1 MTDAPSPE
9 AMLDAMAEGAYVVDR
24 ARTIG
29 YWNAAA
35 ERISGYPR
43 AEALGRFCGDGMLNH
58 VDEAGTHL
66 CGTACPLRATIEDGA
81 TRTAHVFLHHRDGHL
96 VAVQVTAAPLR
107 DATGAVVGAIETFHE
122 DLRVQ
127 ALSSALDRL
136 DEAERLAATDPLTG
150 LGNRRHLALALT
162 TRLELL
168 ARDGVAFGLLIV
180 DLDSFKAINETHGHP
195 AGDAA
200 LVTVARSLR
209 QVARTGDDVTR
220 YGGDEFVLLAEGV
233 GDDLEAL
240 ASRVRM
246 VVAEGRYEAHE
257 LSASVGVASAT
268 PEDTG
273 ATLLARAD
281 AALLVAK
288 AALRDARDGSRQA

>member
-1 MTDAPSPE
+1 MTDALPPE
-9 AMLDAMAEGAYVVDR
+9 ALLDAMAEGAYVVDR

-29 YWNAAA
+29 YWNPAA

-43 AEALGRFCGDGMLNH
+43 AVALGRFCGDGLLNH

-66 CGTACPLRATIEDGA
+66 CGTACPLRATIEDGV
-81 TRTAHVFLHHRDGHL
+81 TRTAHVYLHHRDGHL
-96 VAVQVTAAPLR
+96 VAVQVTAAALR
-107 DATGAVVGAIETFHE
+107 DGAGVVVGAIETFHE

-127 ALSSALDRL
+127 ALSTALDRL
-136 DEAERLAATDPLTG
+136 DEAERLAVTDPLTG
-150 LGNRRHLALALT
+150 LGNRRHLERAVTARLTALRT
-162 TRLELL
+162 
-168 ARDGVAFGLLIV
+168 DGVAFGLLIV
-180 DLDSFKAINETHGHP
+180 DLDRFKAINETHGHP

-209 QVARTGDDVTR
+209 QVARARDDVTR

-233 GDDLEAL
+233 GHELEAL
-240 ASRVRM
+240 AARVRM

-257 LSASVGVASAT
+257 LSASVGVAAAL
-268 PEDTG
+268 PGDTG
-273 ATLLARAD
+273 TTLLARAD

-288 AALRDARDGSRQA
+288 AALREARG